1 MAKNNLKNSNMH
13 ISLSKKVFKAHEVVT
28 SSDGSIARMIFH
40 AEAFLFKMRRQDFAI
55 QVTVFHGSEIS
66 EKTSQNIYDII
77 VIG

>member
-1 MAKNNLKNSNMH
+1 MAENNLKNSNMH
-13 ISLSKKVFKAHEVVT
+13 IALSKKVFKAHEVVT

-40 AEAFLFKMRRQDFAI
+40 ADAFLFKIRQDFAV